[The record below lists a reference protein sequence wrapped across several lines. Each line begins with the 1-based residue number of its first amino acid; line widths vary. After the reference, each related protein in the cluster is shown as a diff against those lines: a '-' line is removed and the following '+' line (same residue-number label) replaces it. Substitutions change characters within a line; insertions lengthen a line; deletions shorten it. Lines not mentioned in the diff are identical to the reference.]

1 MKSRIHAL
9 LHPRRVGVCW
19 YLNLL
24 LHSLQEI
31 DDTTNRVLL
40 GAQLNCTSADRSPNQ
55 HCDRSSLSKHV
66 YLLREVQ
73 ICDRYFISNYCAF
86 HFKQEDRRQQ
96 LRKMH
101 VLNEMLFFVHNIDL
115 LHPSVA
121 SDAASSKASERC
133 KLRVESANR
142 SKGYPQMRLR
152 KAAGTSLQLD

>member
-1 MKSRIHAL
+1 M
-9 LHPRRVGVCW
+9 
-19 YLNLL
+19 
-24 LHSLQEI
+24 
-31 DDTTNRVLL
+31 
-40 GAQLNCTSADRSPNQ
+40 
-55 HCDRSSLSKHV
+55 

-101 VLNEMLFFVHNIDL
+101 VLNEMLFFVHNIGL

-142 SKGYPQMRLR
+142 SKAYPQMRLR